1 MMDET
6 KQRFKV
12 SGRVVIR
19 KIGGD
24 TLLVPVSG
32 TAAGGRVYPV
42 NETAEV
48 VWACLAD
55 GGTVRQAAEALVAR
69 YDVPQDQAL
78 ADCGECVQ
86 VFVDEA
92 LIEGMA

>member
-1 MMDET
+1 MMKSAKE
-6 KQRFKV
+6 RYRV
-12 SGRVVIR
+12 SGRVVNR

-55 GGTVRQAAEALVAR
+55 GGTVGQAAEALVAR
-69 YDVPQDQAL
+69 YEVAPDQAL
-78 ADCGECVQ
+78 ADCEACVQ
-86 VFVDEA
+86 VFLDEG
-92 LIEGMA
+92 LIEAVS